1 MTDPTGA
8 VSHATDADFAATVLA
23 RSQAEPVLVDFWA
36 AWCGPCRA
44 LGPVLE
50 RIAASEAGRVA
61 VVKLDTDANP
71 EVAGRYEISSI
82 PAVKLFHRGEVVA
95 EFVGALPEPQIRAF
109 LDEHVPSEAGE
120 RAHDAAHA
128 LALGDLADAR
138 AHAEAALAASPPAAA
153 AATAHAVLARCA
165 LAAGDVDGAARH
177 AAAVP
182 VTAPE
187 ADVAEA
193 IGELAALA
201 ATTAAD
207 RGDGAEPA
215 ARFARAID
223 QVVRGDVPGG
233 LEGLLALVADHRR
246 WNDEAAR
253 KAMLVVFRVIGLRS
267 ETSDAFRR
275 RLSMVL

>member
-8 VSHATDADFAATVLA
+8 VTHATDADFAATVLA

-36 AWCGPCRA
+36 PWCGPCRV

-50 RIAASEAGRVA
+50 QIAASEAGRVA

-71 EVAGRYEISSI
+71 EVARRYEIRSI
-82 PAVKLFHRGEVVA
+82 PAVKLFHQGEVVA
-95 EFVGALPEPQIRAF
+95 EFVGALPEPRIRAF
-109 LDEHVPSEAGE
+109 LDEHVPSAATE
-120 RAHDAAHA
+120 RAHAAGEA
-128 LALGDLADAR
+128 AFLGDWPTAR
-138 AHAEAALAASPPAAA
+138 AEAEAALALGPSAAA

-165 LAAGDVDGAARH
+165 LAHGDLDGAIHH

-182 VTAPE
+182 P
-187 ADVAEA
+187 ADTTWEWAQAV
-193 IGELAALA
+193 GELATLA
-201 ATTAAD
+201 RATTSD
-207 RGDGAEPA
+207 RGTGGMAG
-215 ARFARAID
+215 RFADGIA
-223 QVVRGDVPGG
+223 QVIGGDVEPG
-233 LEGLLALVADHRR
+233 LEALLALVADDKR

-253 KAMLVVFRVIGLRS
+253 KAMLVVFRMIGLRS